1 MRTSPNRSVVIGLAD
16 CVALFATRSGRRMSF
31 RKNEGVRWALRA
43 SRLEL
48 FAEGNLLRGQA
59 FLPVDGGPTGSCVPA
74 AQELLIDPFVAGT
87 AITGSKVSTDDESVV
102 IDLLLIGTGLVAVEA
117 IDALLRV
124 GRHLVFMD
132 DRVLKPCMALSAL
145 SRRPYKV
152 GRRLS
157 RFDLRTLPI
166 DKES

>member
-1 MRTSPNRSVVIGLAD
+1 MP
-16 CVALFATRSGRRMSF
+16 F
-31 RKNEGVRWALRA
+31 RKDERVWWALRA
-43 SRLEL
+43 TRLEL
-48 FAEGNLLRGQA
+48 LAERHLLRTQA
-59 FLPVDGGPTGSCVPA
+59 LLSMDCGPTGSCVPA
-74 AQELLIDPFVAGT
+74 AQELLIDAFVAGA
-87 AITGSKVSTDDESVV
+87 AITGSKVSTDDKSVV

-117 IDALLRV
+117 INALLRV

>member
-1 MRTSPNRSVVIGLAD
+1 
-16 CVALFATRSGRRMSF
+16 
-31 RKNEGVRWALRA
+31 
-43 SRLEL
+43 
-48 FAEGNLLRGQA
+48 
-59 FLPVDGGPTGSCVPA
+59 
-74 AQELLIDPFVAGT
+74 
-87 AITGSKVSTDDESVV
+87 VSTDDESVV
-102 IDLLLIGTGLVAVEA
+102 IDLLLIRAGLVAVEA